1 MGYRYS
7 AIATIAVAAMFSCA
21 VDAAP
26 QKSGARQTTGVAHKA
41 AHAAAPAMSKSAMSK
56 SAMSKSAPTLYYV
69 DFRAIEDGLVG
80 HTYIAYGRLDSNGRP
95 ASAQYAD
102 YHPDNGFAGY
112 VMGFVVPMTA
122 IMQPTAETLHANI
135 VNSYRVTLRPQ
146 DYLELIKLISQ
157 TSASRRPWTAFGYNC
172 NDLLADA
179 ARAVGLDAPITNLAP
194 YHFLP
199 MLRSMNDETTVSPG
213 LAREGTARSA
223 SAR

>member
-7 AIATIAVAAMFSCA
+7 AIAAIAVAAMFSCA
-21 VDAAP
+21 VNAAP
-26 QKSGARQTTGVAHKA
+26 QTSGARQTSGVAHKA

-56 SAMSKSAPTLYYV
+56 SVPTLYYV

-80 HTYIAYGRLDSNGRP
+80 HTYIAYGRLDSNGQP

-112 VMGFVVPMTA
+112 VMGFVVPITA
-122 IMQPTAETLHANI
+122 IMQPTAETLHAKI
-135 VNSYRVTLRPQ
+135 ADSYRVTLRPQ

-179 ARAVGLDAPITNLAP
+179 ARAVGLNAPITNLAP